1 MILQM
6 AVAFFDLDH
15 TLLAGDSDQ
24 LWGDYLR
31 ARGEVDGDFQARK
44 NAFYAAY
51 QRGELD
57 IYAFHRFM
65 LATVKGQRFSA
76 LLATQRQFADD
87 KIAPVLRRDGLARLQ
102 WHRAQQHATVIIT
115 ATNRVIA
122 AAAQMLLAD
131 CDLIAT
137 EPQLRD
143 ELITGEIDGIPSFRD
158 GKVLRAEHYCTQR
171 GIALRDCYFYS
182 DSHNDLPLL
191 QAVRYPH
198 AVTPDATLR
207 AHAESNAW
215 PILEWQ

>member
-1 MILQM
+1 M

-31 ARGEVDGDFQARK
+31 ARGEVDGDFQVRK

-65 LATVKGQRFSA
+65 LATVKGQRLSA
-76 LLATQRQFADD
+76 LQATQRQF
-87 KIAPVLRRDGLARLQ
+87 
-102 WHRAQQHATVIIT
+102 
-115 ATNRVIA
+115 
-122 AAAQMLLAD
+122 
-131 CDLIAT
+131 
-137 EPQLRD
+137 
-143 ELITGEIDGIPSFRD
+143 
-158 GKVLRAEHYCTQR
+158 
-171 GIALRDCYFYS
+171 DCYFYS
-182 DSHNDLPLL
+182 DSPNDLPLL
-191 QAVRYPH
+191 QTLRYPQ

-215 PILEWQ
+215 LRLEWQ